1 MAKKDNG
8 SDIPVNGVG
17 DEAAE
22 GGEQA
27 AEEAQEL
34 SLSEEELTAL
44 CREHVC
50 PGCDVM
56 QEAEKEKL
64 RALADT
70 ENIKK
75 RLSREAEE
83 MKRYAA
89 DSLLGDMLP
98 VLDNL
103 DLALAHT
110 DGLNDSCKNFV
121 MGVEMTRK
129 SFLDTLRNHGVE
141 RIEAN
146 PGDEFDPEFLEAM
159 GMAADENLPDG
170 SVAQVVQA
178 GYRLKGRLLRPA
190 KVMVNKLS

>member
-1 MAKKDNG
+1 MAKKDTGNETPTG
-8 SDIPVNGVG
+8 GV
-17 DEAAE
+17 DSQSTEQPP
-22 GGEQA
+22 EQA
-27 AEEAQEL
+27 EAQEL
-34 SLSEEELTAL
+34 SLSEEELASL

-56 QEAEKEKL
+56 QAAEGERL

-70 ENIKK
+70 ENVKK
-75 RLSREAEE
+75 RLQREAEE
-83 MKRYAA
+83 MKRFAA
-89 DSLLGDMLP
+89 DSVLADLLP

-110 DGLNDSCKNFV
+110 GGLDDSCKNFV

-129 SFLDTLRNHGVE
+129 SFLDSLKNHGVE
-141 RIEAN
+141 KLEIE
-146 PGDEFDPEFLEAM
+146 PGEAFDPEFQEAM
-159 GMAADENLPDG
+159 GTAANNELPNG
-170 SVAQVVQA
+170 AVVQVVQA